1 MSFANITYRSTNSV
15 GIEYPSRRTLNTSS
29 LIPSFASW
37 VSRSVKSSR
46 VKLTSSVVFVEEIS
60 SIAAQTASIR
70 VMTLAEVRD
79 GLTDTI
85 SIRVPVE

>member
-1 MSFANITYRSTNSV
+1 MSFANITYGSTNSV
-15 GIEYPSRRTLNTSS
+15 GIEYPSRRTLNTIS

-46 VKLTSSVVFVEEIS
+46 VKLASSVVFIEEIS